1 MARVW
6 GIFHLKQWISVFIP
20 LAIPNRFSDGTCTD
34 ATCWITVAAFQRGLT
49 LYPCTSAVD
58 GNVGDAVLLGPPL
71 SVTESD
77 LDEMVDR
84 LAASAWETLPP

>member
-1 MARVW
+1 MNAVEFVADRATKEPFARAD
-6 GIFHLKQWISVFIP
+6 GITE
-20 LAIPNRFSDGTCTD
+20 R
-34 ATCWITVAAFQRGLT
+34 ITVAAFQRGLT

-71 SVTESD
+71 SVTETD

-84 LAASAWETLPP
+84 LAASAWETLPR